1 MAAATPQPSW
11 QASLRGLQAETRH
24 SLLRMWAYKRFG
36 LLLLGLWGLLL
47 LYYYLSPGFVNSA
60 SPSENTLWTN
70 ENANGQSLEKNSA
83 SRALLSFLFPTTCI
97 LKENQVVKPCN
108 PLQDFNKT
116 ECLRN
121 KCCYSSL
128 KTSNFNCFVPLKDK
142 PTQMFRMF
150 GFGVISML
158 ILGWLPIYC
167 FSLCQRSR
175 WANPLRR
182 KMNRILKGLKKR
194 RNKLKRDAEML
205 GTAMD
210 EEGLGDEKE
219 QETKDYLM
227 KALMP
232 GTSIIMAP
240 SSLPPTYLEKFPT
253 VVENAQS
260 TLCPVATTRNISRHC
275 PLVGGANLYPEENH
289 LTSVILQSFGR
300 CYYSSHFPDG
310 KAEALRGS
318 DSPRSPGSRVAESPV
333 PSSLLVPPSP

>member
-1 MAAATPQPSW
+1 MPSEGRLMRGRIRSKTRGLRGPRSRVFHCEPGCNAAVGSHPGGSGTGRQAVMAAATPQPSW

-83 SRALLSFLFPTTCI
+83 SRALLSFFFPTTCI

-182 KMNRILKGLKKR
+182 KMNRILKGLKKQ

-219 QETKDYLM
+219 QETK
-227 KALMP
+227 AL
-232 GTSIIMAP
+232 
-240 SSLPPTYLEKFPT
+240 F
-253 VVENAQS
+253 
-260 TLCPVATTRNISRHC
+260 
-275 PLVGGANLYPEENH
+275 
-289 LTSVILQSFGR
+289 
-300 CYYSSHFPDG
+300 SH
-310 KAEALRGS
+310 
-318 DSPRSPGSRVAESPV
+318 
-333 PSSLLVPPSP
+333 